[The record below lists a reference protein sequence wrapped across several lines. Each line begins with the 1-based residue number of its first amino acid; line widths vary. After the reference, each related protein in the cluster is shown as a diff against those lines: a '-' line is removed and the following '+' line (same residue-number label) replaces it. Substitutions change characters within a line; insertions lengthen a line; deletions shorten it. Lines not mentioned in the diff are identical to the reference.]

1 MTEIPFQVN
10 GVNELHISH
19 PARSHSQKKKTA
31 GLPTHSKKKK
41 ITPDKKQLV
50 KKIRALGEIHTIYA
64 HLQ

>member
-19 PARSHSQKKKTA
+19 PARSHSQKKNCWSSYP
-31 GLPTHSKKKK
+31 LEKKK

>member
-19 PARSHSQKKKTA
+19 PARSHSKKKKLLVF
-31 GLPTHSKKKK
+31 LPTRKKK